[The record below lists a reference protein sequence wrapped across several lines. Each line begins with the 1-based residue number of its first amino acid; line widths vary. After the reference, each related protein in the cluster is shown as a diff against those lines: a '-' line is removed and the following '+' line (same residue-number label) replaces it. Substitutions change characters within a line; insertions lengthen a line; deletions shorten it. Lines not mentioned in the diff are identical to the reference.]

1 VRPVTSA
8 MKPER
13 ERTFRWV
20 VVGPVL
26 QFTLMGLFA
35 VAVVGVATAVASR
48 RVGEREAIT
57 DARTT
62 TLIRAQTAV
71 EPVVL
76 DTLAGRDP
84 AALARV
90 NDVVV
95 GQVLDRS
102 LVRVKIWSRDG
113 EIVYSDE
120 PRLIG
125 NVYRLG
131 EEEVAALDR
140 GEIVADVSDLST
152 PENQYERPWKK
163 LLEVYLPIRTPGGG
177 RLLFEAY
184 FRYDAVAAAG
194 SRVWRSFAPI
204 SLTALAVLELL
215 QIPLAWSLARRL
227 RQRQREREGLLREAL
242 DASGRERRRIASDI
256 HDGVVQDLAGVA
268 YALAGAA
275 RQRDT
280 PEPVARVFGES
291 SAAVSKSLAGL
302 RSLLVEIY
310 PPNLAEEGLVPAVT
324 DLLSMAARR
333 GIATSL
339 DDAGLPEELPGTAAA
354 LLYRVVQE
362 AVRNVVSHSRA
373 TSLSVR
379 LWQGASTAS
388 VEVVDD
394 GVGFDTALA
403 EGRAAEGHLGLR
415 GLKGLVG
422 DAGGRLDVASAPGA
436 GTTVRAE
443 VPRR

>member
-1 VRPVTSA
+1 MRSA
-8 MKPER
+8 AGPER
-13 ERTFRWV
+13 SFRWV

-35 VAVVGVATAVASR
+35 FAVVGVATAVASR

-62 TLIRAQTAV
+62 TLVKAQTVV

-76 DTLAGRDP
+76 DGLPGRDP
-84 AALARV
+84 AAVSRV
-90 NDVVV
+90 SEVVDS
-95 GQVLDRS
+95 QVLDRS
-102 LVRVKIWSRDG
+102 LVRVKIWSRAG
-113 EIVYSDE
+113 QIVYSDE
-120 PRLIG
+120 PRL
-125 NVYRLG
+125 LG
-131 EEEVAALDR
+131 QTYGLGLEEMAALDR
-140 GEIVADVSDLST
+140 GQVVADVSDLST
-152 PENQYERPWKK
+152 AENQYERQWKK
-163 LLEVYLPIRTPGGG
+163 LLEVYLPIRTPSGE

-184 FRYDAVAAAG
+184 FRYDAVASAG
-194 SRVWRSFAPI
+194 SRVWHSFAPI

-242 DASGRERRRIASDI
+242 EASGRERRRIASDI

-275 RQRDT
+275 RQPAT
-280 PEPVARVFGES
+280 PAPVAQLFGES
-291 SAAVSKSLAGL
+291 SMVVSKSLAGL

-310 PPNLAEEGLVPAVT
+310 PPNLAEEGLASAVT
-324 DLLSMAARR
+324 DLLSMAAGRR
-333 GIATSL
+333 GIRTAL
-339 DDAGLPEELPGTAAA
+339 DDAGLRRELPPTAAA

-373 TSLSVR
+373 TTLSVR
-379 LWQGASTAS
+379 LAAGPTGAS

-394 GVGFDTALA
+394 GVGFDPATAEA
-403 EGRAAEGHLGLR
+403 RAAEGHLGLR
-415 GLKGLVG
+415 GLKGLVA
-422 DAGGRLDVASAPGA
+422 DAGGRMEIETAEGR
-436 GTTVRAE
+436 GTTVRVE
-443 VPRR
+443 VPLS